1 MVIRFAGRNL
11 LYFDEF
17 EFDLSDGL
25 NVITGETG
33 AGKSILLRALQA
45 LFGRKVDLPVSDDS
59 YIEALV
65 SLPQERLSQFDI
77 GEDQIVVSLS
87 LGRRWIYRLNG
98 RMITQGMVEAI
109 FEDLVHFHQQNSQTG
124 LLKPKNQLA
133 FLDVF
138 QNDQDLFQEYQE
150 TYKRLKELEKLMT
163 DFDVEETQKQLEDL
177 QTQIDYFQKIDP
189 SQEEETLLRE
199 RYQRILKQQQI
210 AEIVSKINLVMENDS
225 PNGFVSLWDVLHSVE
240 KIASVFPAGFLELL
254 KEIIEKSEELNRMA
268 KSILQETEIEDAK
281 EIEERIWAYNDLKRR
296 YGPEIKDV
304 IEHFENIK
312 RKARELEEKLKEFS
326 RAKEEMVQLKARAFS
341 LAEKIHENRLRAAD
355 QISREVKKHLKDLAM
370 KIEFFVKI
378 DKLSDLTSNGIDEVE
393 FSVSLP
399 NGERL
404 PVRGILSGGE
414 LSRLLLSLELV
425 CASKFSSQI
434 LVFDEVDAGIGGMV
448 GNILGRKLKE
458 VSENFQT
465 IVVTH
470 LPQIAVQADR
480 HFVVERANDRMVLRC
495 LTNEER
501 KSELLRMVGGEEIF
515 GR

>member
-1 MVIRFAGRNL
+1 MVVRFAGRNL

-17 EFDLSDGL
+17 ELDLSDGL

-45 LFGRKVDLPVSDDS
+45 LFGRKVDLPAGDGS
-59 YIEALV
+59 YVEALV
-65 SLPQERLSQFDI
+65 SLPQEKLSQFDI
-77 GEDQIVVSLS
+77 DEDQIVISLS
-87 LGRRWIYRLNG
+87 LGKRWIYRLNG

-109 FEDLVHFHQQNSQTG
+109 FEDSVHFHQQNSQTG

-133 FLDVF
+133 FLDAF
-138 QNDQDLFQEYQE
+138 QSDQNIVRDYQE
-150 TYKRLKELEKLMT
+150 TYKRLKELERLLT
-163 DFDVEETQKQLEDL
+163 NFDLEKAQKQLEDL
-177 QTQIDYFQKIDP
+177 QAQIDYFEKINP
-189 SQEEETLLRE
+189 SKEEEVLLKE

-210 AEIVSKINLVMENDS
+210 AEIVSKINSIMENDS
-225 PNGFVSLWDVLHSVE
+225 PNGFSSLWNVLHSVE

-254 KEIIEKSEELNRMA
+254 REIVEKSDELNRMA
-268 KSILQETEIEDAK
+268 RSVLQEIEIEDAK
-281 EIEERIWAYNDLKRR
+281 EIEDRIWAYNDLKRR

-304 IEHFENIK
+304 IEYFENIK
-312 RKARELEEKLKEFS
+312 RKTGELKNKLKEFS
-326 RAKEEMVQLKARAFS
+326 RAEEEMNELRTRAFD
-341 LAEKIHENRLRAAD
+341 LAEKIHENRLQVAD
-355 QISREVKKHLKDLAM
+355 RVSREVQKHLKDLAM

-378 DKLSDLTSNGIDEVE
+378 DRLPELTPTGIDEIE

-399 NGERL
+399 NGEIL
-404 PVRGILSGGE
+404 PVRGTLSGGE
-414 LSRLLLSLELV
+414 LSRLLLSLELIS
-425 CASKFSSQI
+425 ASKFSSQL

-470 LPQIAVQADR
+470 LPQIAVHADR
-480 HFVVERANDRMVLRC
+480 HFVVERMNDRMTLRH
-495 LTNEER
+495 LTEEER
-501 KSELLRMVGGEEIF
+501 KGELLRMVGGEEIF

>member
-138 QNDQDLFQEYQE
+138 QNDQDILQEYQE
-150 TYKRLKELEKLMT
+150 AYKRLKELERLVK

-177 QTQIDYFQKIDP
+177 QTQIDYFQKINP
-189 SQEEETLLRE
+189 SQEEEILLKE

-210 AEIVSKINLVMENDS
+210 AEIVSKINLIMENDS

-254 KEIIEKSEELNRMA
+254 KEIIEKSEELNKMA
-268 KSILQETEIEDAK
+268 RSILQETEIEDAK

-312 RKARELEEKLKEFS
+312 RKARELKEKFKEFS

-355 QISREVKKHLKDLAM
+355 HISREVKKHLKDLAM
-370 KIEFFVKI
+370 KIEFFVRI

-470 LPQIAVQADR
+470 LPQIAVHADR
-480 HFVVERANDRMVLRC
+480 HFVVERKSDKMTLRC

>member
-326 RAKEEMVQLKARAFS
+326 RAKEKMVQLKARAFS